1 MRNKYSKDTFVLYS
15 IGFLGLAATLFLFVK
30 EQTPEW
36 KNYQKEFIAYVD
48 NHLGPERSAGIETG
62 IHQLWVKDLNR
73 VDRCVTCHI
82 GYNWEG
88 LENAPHPF
96 RTHPRKIF
104 EHHPVEEYG
113 CTICHG
119 GQGFALTEREAHGF
133 IEDWHEPLLGRELEQ
148 LYRITDRNVLLQINC
163 NTCHRYDRQTPG
175 ADYINLAKDVVR
187 EKNCRACHQINER
200 GGVLGPDLTAAG
212 EKPPEQKD
220 FSRVGRPMTAF
231 NWHLAHYNDP
241 RMITPESLMP
251 SFGFTYR
258 ERVALTML
266 TLSWRDV
273 DLPVRYYP
281 QTTEVL
287 ADRPTPEEIERERMM
302 REGEGAFFVE
312 QQCFLCHS
320 VNVFNVF
327 AATDIAP
334 DLSRS
339 AENVRRRL
347 GISVEQFLKNPIG
360 TMAAVLGTQIS
371 LTDEE
376 KVRAA
381 ELLEQANEKYYEL
394 QRSAELNNQ

>member
-1 MRNKYSKDTFVLYS
+1 MARKYYKDVTILYV
-15 IGFLGLAATLFLFVK
+15 IGIIGLLSTIFLFGR
-30 EQTPEW
+30 EQVPEW
-36 KNYQKEFIAYVD
+36 KKYQKEFVAYVD
-48 NHLGPERSAGIETG
+48 EHLEPERAAAVETG
-62 IHQLWVKDLNR
+62 IHQIWVKDLDR

-96 RTHPRKIF
+96 RTHSSDIF
-104 EHHPVEEYG
+104 EDHPVEEYG

-119 GQGFALTEREAHGF
+119 GQGFALTQKEAHGF
-133 IEDWHEPLLGRELEQ
+133 IEHWHEPLLGRDLEQ
-148 LYRITDRNVLLQINC
+148 LYRITDRNALMQINC
-163 NTCHRYDRQTPG
+163 NTCHRYDPYTPG
-175 ADYINLAKDVVR
+175 ADYINLAKELVR

-212 EKPPEQKD
+212 ERPPEQKD

-266 TLSWRDV
+266 TLSWREV
-273 DLPVRYYP
+273 DLPPRYFP
-281 QTTEVL
+281 QTAEAL
-287 ADRPTPEEIERERMM
+287 ADKPTPEEIERERRML
-302 REGEGAFFVE
+302 EGEGAFFVE
-312 QQCFLCHS
+312 QRCFLCHS
-320 VNVFNVF
+320 VDVFEVF
-327 AATDIAP
+327 AAADIAP

-347 GISVEQFLKNPIG
+347 GVSIEQFLKNPIG
-360 TMAAVLGTQIS
+360 TMAAVLGTQIV

-376 KVRAA
+376 KERAA
-381 ELLEQANEKYYEL
+381 ELLELANERYYEMV
-394 QRSAELNNQ
+394 RSAEVNN